1 MRKQFFALL
10 VIIIPFFCNS
20 QNVNYVHKVIDTLT
34 SPSFY
39 GRGYVNKGD
48 SLAANYIAQQISQ
61 TGARSFNNNF
71 FQSYSFGIN
80 TYPGEMYL
88 ATDKVE
94 LIPGKDYII
103 SSSSPGAKGSYKAL
117 WLNGS
122 TFLTQTEIQ
131 KFEKKNLSNTV
142 LIIDTSFKDMEN
154 NKLYT
159 AKAIIHAT
167 THNLAW
173 DVSEGTKTNSFL
185 YFDVSRE
192 KIPEACKK
200 VKLDVESIY
209 KTDYQT
215 QNVVAYIPGK
225 LYPDSFF
232 VFVAH
237 YDHLGQMGRE
247 TYFPGAH
254 DNASGTA
261 MLLDLAQYY
270 SKPENASDYSIAFI
284 FFSGEEAGLLGSK
297 YYSEHPLFPLKN
309 IKFLLNLD
317 MESTGSEGIKVVNGS
332 VLKDE
337 FNTLVT
343 LNEKEKLLKTVRPRG
358 EAANSDHYWFYKK
371 GVKSF
376 YIYTL
381 GNEWKEYHT
390 PTDVSKGLP
399 MTKYDELF
407 KLVTGFIGQLSRK

>member
-1 MRKQFFALL
+1 MKKIFIL
-10 VIIIPFFCNS
+10 VIFLIAAQICSS
-20 QNVNYVHKVIDTLT
+20 QNVEYVHSLIDTLA
-34 SPSFY
+34 SPSLM
-39 GRGYVNKGD
+39 GRGYVGKGD
-48 SLAANYIAQQISQ
+48 SLAADYIVKQLDK
-61 TGARSFNNNF
+61 TGLKSFNNNYL
-71 FQSYSFGIN
+71 QTYSFGIN
-80 TYPGEMYL
+80 TYPGAMMLEL
-88 ATDKVE
+88 DGVQ
-94 LIPGKDYII
+94 LIPGKEYII
-103 SSSSPGAKGSYKAL
+103 SSSSPSAKESFKAL
-117 WLNGS
+117 WLNGKS
-122 TFLTQTEIQ
+122 FSTQTEIQ
-131 KFEKKNLSNTV
+131 KFEKKNLSKTV

-154 NKLYT
+154 NKLFT
-159 AKAIIHAT
+159 AKAILHAT
-167 THNLAW
+167 THNLVW
-173 DVSEGTKTNSFL
+173 DVSEGTKTTSFL

-200 VKLDVESIY
+200 VKLDIESVY

-247 TYFPGAH
+247 TYYPGAH

-270 SKPENASDYSIAFI
+270 SKPGNASDYSIAFI

-309 IKFLLNLD
+309 IKFLMNLD

-337 FNTLVT
+337 FNMLVAI
-343 LNEKEKLLKTVRPRG
+343 NEKEKLLKTVSPRG

-390 PTDVSKGLP
+390 PMDVSKGLP
-399 MTKYDELF
+399 LTKYNELF
-407 KLVTGFIGQLSRK
+407 TLVTEFVGELSKH